1 MQWPRDADEEIHI
14 LIRSARSLLTV
25 MTRVT
30 VAGMVADPIVERYTR
45 TTSDVTAD
53 IATATSTASVVEIA
67 FVGIAIGNTIDGVTG
82 DRHS

>member
-30 VAGMVADPIVERYTR
+30 VAGMVADPIVERHTR

-53 IATATSTASVVEIA
+53 IATATSTAPVGEIDLA
-67 FVGIAIGNTIDGVTG
+67 MAIGNTIDGAIE